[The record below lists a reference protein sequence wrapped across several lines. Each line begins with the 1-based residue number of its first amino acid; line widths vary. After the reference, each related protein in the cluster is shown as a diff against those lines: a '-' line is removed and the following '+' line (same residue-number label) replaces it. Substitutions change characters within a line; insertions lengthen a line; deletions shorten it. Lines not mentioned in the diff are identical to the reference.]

1 MRCSRL
7 ARKEGESAYEM
18 REISQ
23 LSLGGVKPEVR
34 MGDPKNIRSK
44 HACVYQCASLY
55 RFSKNGSDEEERH
68 LEFEGSLRPVGPSP
82 QVGLITSAI

>member
-7 ARKEGESAYEM
+7 ARKEGESACEM

-23 LSLGGVKPEVR
+23 LSLGGVKTEVR
-34 MGDPKNIRSK
+34 VGDSNDVRSK
-44 HACVYQCASLY
+44 RTYVYQCASLY
-55 RFSKNGSDEEERH
+55 RFSKKGSDEEERH